1 MFMNK
6 DRALGLM
13 KEYGLK
19 ALIAT
24 KTENIAYA
32 TDMEMDTPNVLADTV
47 YFAILPLEENID
59 PTLLVP
65 TSWLAPV
72 FDRPNRIKEVR
83 SCGYFNYVFYSE
95 TQTTGPE
102 QKIQKTIQENCYPN
116 LNMVDLVVKTL
127 KDKGLEKA
135 RIGLD
140 ERGIS
145 PEIKVQIIQALPQA
159 KFVDAFGLFR
169 SIRTVKTKD
178 EIEMLRKAATI
189 NEGAIGHLI
198 GSLKERVTEIAL
210 YREFEQHIIKNGAE
224 KGHYNNGGGT
234 RSAGLFPPGN
244 YALKKG
250 DLFRFDV
257 GCQYHNYFADTGG
270 VYIIGQDPNEKQ
282 KRVYKAME
290 AGLEKALSMFKPGV
304 RPSRIFESAMEAVKK
319 SGIPDY
325 KRHHLGH
332 GIGIELYDSPLIRSA
347 QDTSSVQLAG
357 SSDVPLEENMTLNI
371 EVPYYEL
378 GFGGM
383 QIEYTLVIT
392 KNGFE
397 FIIPYNRKF
406 SRVG

>member
-13 KEYGLK
+13 KEFGLK

-24 KTENIAYA
+24 KSENIVYA
-32 TDMEMDTPNVLADTV
+32 TDMEMDTPNVLADAV
-47 YFAILPLEENID
+47 YCAILPLEENLD

-83 SCGYFNYVFYSE
+83 SCGYFNYVFYPE

-102 QKIQKTIQENCYPN
+102 RKIQKTIQEHCYPD

-127 KDKGLEKA
+127 KNKGLEKA

-145 PEIKVQIIQALPQA
+145 PEIRGQIIQALPQA
-159 KFVDAFGLFR
+159 EFVDALGLFR
-169 SIRTVKTKD
+169 RIRMVKTKD

-189 NEGAIGHLI
+189 NEGAIRDLI
-198 GSLKERVTEIAL
+198 GSLKERVSEIDL

-270 VYIIGQDPNEKQ
+270 VYIVGQDPNEKQ
-282 KRVYKAME
+282 RRVYKAME

-304 RPSRIFESAMEAVKK
+304 RPSRIFDSAMEAVKK

-397 FIIPYNRKF
+397 FIIPYSRKF